1 MKAKDGSIIELVDNR
16 ISDAD
21 ISSWNSKPSATHE
34 HSASDITSGIL
45 ATARGGTGTSANTTS
60 DLTSALINSLS
71 TGSNTPS
78 DADYYVSQYAN
89 GGTKTNTFHRRPVS
103 ALWNYIKGK
112 ISTVLGLTAT
122 DYAGKA
128 ATAGTADFA
137 TSATNAEAAMNAV
150 NANNA
155 NSAESSNNLKG
166 YTYAS
171 GSNTFYGVVIGT
183 NTATSSTTRSYGYWL
198 VEFVHEN
205 NEPCVFLVS
214 AFMRGTK
221 REMKVVMLN
230 GSESSNSHMI
240 RLVAV
245 QTSTDNAYGFT
256 YFLIP
261 ESLDIYCNIAVIPV
275 GFHVTMDLNRTLTN
289 ITAEAYDVLKNEP
302 TLYAKAQTGVIT
314 AENTK
319 NVGSAANPVYISNG
333 IVKACSGVNLV
344 ANFNGYMNMSG
355 TLGAST
361 SFGGN
366 SYQLL
371 TPKQT
376 SVASCMLQMVSS
388 SSATNAVSMLIVDGI
403 QYRRTGYCG
412 FLSGL
417 VYLRPNKIYNGSTVN
432 SDYYVIN
439 KTGGK
444 AINKLTET
452 NGISFTLPVSE
463 SVTPGIGSAFGYGYI
478 SYTGEHNV
486 YISYS
491 NKVLSFAS
499 SVNFGSFSRG
509 VSFAFTIPLQ
519 FTKYN

>member
-1 MKAKDGSIIELVDNR
+1 MKAKDGSTIELVDNR

-21 ISSWNSKPSATHE
+21 ITNWNSKLNV
-34 HSASDITSGIL
+34 D
-45 ATARGGTGTSANTTS
+45 
-60 DLTSALINSLS
+60 
-71 TGSNTPS
+71 GSNATTAGVTAMMRQVASGSADLNDDSSYFGDSNS
-78 DADYYVSQYAN
+78 DHTHIV
-89 GGTKTNTFHRRPVS
+89 RRPVLD
-103 ALWNYIKGK
+103 LWNYIKGK
-112 ISTVLGLTAT
+112 ISSVLGLTDT

-128 ATAGTADFA
+128 ATAGSADFA
-137 TSATNAEAAMNAV
+137 TSATNAEAAINAV
-150 NANNA
+150 NANSA
-155 NSAESSNNLKG
+155 DSAESSNRLNG

-171 GSNTFYGVVIGT
+171 GSNKFYGVVIGT

-245 QTSTDNAYGFT
+245 QSSTDNAYGFT

-261 ESLDIYCNIAVIPV
+261 ESIANYCNIAVIPI
-275 GFHVTMDLNRTLTN
+275 GFHVTMDLNKTLTN

-452 NGISFTLPVSE
+452 NYINFELPVSE

-478 SYTGEHNV
+478 SFTGAHNV

-491 NKVLSFAS
+491 NSMLNIAS